1 MGLKD
6 YKNFKG
12 FLNLDIKIN
21 KKIIIKPISKI
32 KNYKQL
38 EKFVY
43 NLIKEYTKNSKE
55 TLPNSL
61 IMPSKD
67 YYGFKNSS
75 IKIKTEDLEN
85 EFKKIVGKD
94 FKVLDLIYSNKEEN
108 EKYGINTNRYVLY
121 RYSKDNLE
129 IKVDYLILSNPD
141 YFLDYF
147 NDFETSQIMFG
158 RFGSIIIEKP
168 EPIIYFDYYDMIL
181 LVIE

>member
-1 MGLKD
+1 MGRDLGLEESCFLELRD

-55 TLPNSL
+55 TLPNRL

-67 YYGFKNSS
+67 YCGFKNSS
-75 IKIKTEDLEN
+75 IKIEDLEN

-94 FKVLDLIYSNKEEN
+94 FKVLDLIYSNEEEN

-121 RYSKDNLE
+121 RYRK
-129 IKVDYLILSNPD
+129 I
-141 YFLDYF
+141 
-147 NDFETSQIMFG
+147 T
-158 RFGSIIIEKP
+158 
-168 EPIIYFDYYDMIL
+168 
-181 LVIE
+181 